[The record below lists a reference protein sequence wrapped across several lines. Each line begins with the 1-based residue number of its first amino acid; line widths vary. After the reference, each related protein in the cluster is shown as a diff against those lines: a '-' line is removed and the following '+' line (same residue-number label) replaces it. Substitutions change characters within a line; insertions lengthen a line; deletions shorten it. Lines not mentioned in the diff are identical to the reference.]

1 MKIAMIHFI
10 VNALFEPM
18 KDMSFGIGGDERK
31 GIITSDKTV
40 YASAECFPCDE
51 YDEIKYWITMRKIY
65 KESNIKYVM

>member
-51 YDEIKYWITMRKIY
+51 YDEIKY
-65 KESNIKYVM
+65 